1 MCHDYN
7 VDKAVVGLPVHHVHL
22 RYMYV
27 SNLTEV
33 CQLTSK
39 NIGYEGSTGELCFI
53 FHSLRLVHL
62 HIIFILLQL

>member
-33 CQLTSK
+33 CQLTSNNQEFETTFSVTFAPGTIVTLIK
-39 NIGYEGSTGELCFI
+39 SIKS
-53 FHSLRLVHL
+53 SLRV
-62 HIIFILLQL
+62 